1 MTVSLTYDRAY
12 SKTNQENSLSDQFL
26 VTLGANYERKT
37 VEFDTMFRFRD
48 KSQPDNG
55 QKKGHIQ
62 EGSSITNVINSMK
75 IDTNQPQIKLE
86 VVSPGGIVAAKDTV
100 TNMALQNDREGHRVI
115 AGFNADFFDVP
126 TGVPLGVQVTDGE
139 VMTSP
144 VGNTS
149 TNLAI
154 MENGSFR
161 LGGGIA
167 VRSSLQ
173 AEDGASLELSG
184 VNKIRT
190 TSLTNHAFLMTERFG
205 SKTMSAGTKGV
216 EVVIRP
222 SEPNVKLRPGQMVQ
236 GVVEA
241 VYTTVN
247 NNIPKGKFVLTA
259 SGSKSDWVKQHAG
272 VGKTV
277 SFQIDFGSELNN
289 ARYMMGGANHP
300 NAMVLLENGKLTKEV
315 TDILNARI
323 LDHHPRTILASKGS
337 DLYVFEFDGRQEGY
351 SDGLSYLEGAVYM
364 QSLGME
370 QAINIDG
377 GGSST
382 FVVRKPGETGLT
394 VMNRPSDGEERP
406 IGNALIVVSTTP

>member
-1 MTVSLTYDRAY
+1 LSASYTNDRAY
-12 SKTNQENSLSDQFL
+12 SKTNQEKSLSDPFL
-26 VTLGANYERKT
+26 VARGVAYERKT
-37 VEFDTMFRFRD
+37 VEFDTMFRFSD

-75 IDTNQPQIKLE
+75 IDTNQPQIKVE
-86 VVSPGGIVAAKDTV
+86 IVSPGGIVAAKDTV
-100 TNMALQNDREGHRVI
+100 TKMALQNDREGHRVI

-139 VMTSP
+139 IVTSP

-149 TNLAI
+149 TSLAV
-154 MENGSFR
+154 MASGSFR

-167 VRSSLQ
+167 VRSLLQ
-173 AEDGASLELSG
+173 AEEGASLELNG

-190 TSLTNHAFLMTERFG
+190 ANLTNHAFLMTERFG
-205 SKTMSAGTKGV
+205 SKTMSAGTKGM

-222 SEPNVKLRPGQMVQ
+222 SEPNASLRPGQMIQ

-241 VYTTVN
+241 VYNTVN
-247 NNIPKGKFVLTA
+247 NTIPKGKFVLTA
-259 SGSKSDWVKQHAG
+259 SGSKSDWVKLHAG

-277 SFQIDFGSELNN
+277 TFQIDFDGELNN

-300 NAMVLLENGKLTKEV
+300 NAMVLLENGKLTKEA
-315 TDILNARI
+315 TDIMNARI
-323 LDHHPRTILASKGS
+323 LDHHPRTILASKGT
-337 DLYVFEFDGRQEGY
+337 DLYVFVFDGRQEGY

-394 VMNRPSDGEERP
+394 VLNRPSDGTERP
-406 IGNALIVVSTTP
+406 IGNALLIVSTGP